1 MTTTQ
6 HVSDLIRAVLDETA
20 ATTPAEIAREV
31 LARVSDPQAALAECL
46 PTFVQVSLSRSRML
60 SPLDEPQTADR
71 GQVSAD
77 AQTAPAPVGYSRATR
92 IRLSWEDRLN
102 TPLRVGEAW
111 KRLADCTADDL
122 RTVAESLRGRAAKS
136 LAKADWYD
144 DLAAKLPK
152 GATVAVLT
160 AEQVAA

>member
-1 MTTTQ
+1 M
-6 HVSDLIRAVLDETA
+6 SIADLIRAVLDETC
-20 ATTPAEIAREV
+20 ATTPTEIACEV
-31 LARVSDPQAALAECL
+31 LARVTDPRAALAECL

-60 SPLDEPQTADR
+60 SPLDDPQTADR
-71 GQVSAD
+71 GHFEGETHAL
-77 AQTAPAPVGYSRATR
+77 PAPVGYSRATR

-102 TPLRVGEAW
+102 TPLRVGEVW

-122 RTVAESLRGRAAKS
+122 RVVAESLRGRAAKS

-144 DLAAKLPK
+144 GLAAKLAK
-152 GATVAVLT
+152 GATVADLT